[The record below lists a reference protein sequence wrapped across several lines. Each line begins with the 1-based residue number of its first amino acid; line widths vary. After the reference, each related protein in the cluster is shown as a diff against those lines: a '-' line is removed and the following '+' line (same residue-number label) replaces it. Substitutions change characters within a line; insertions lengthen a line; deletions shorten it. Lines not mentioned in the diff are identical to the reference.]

1 MFKIIQ
7 GTLPSNIDEEELG
20 RFRRIP
26 PDAAKIEAE
35 VRRQMGES
43 DDDDN
48 AGFIRALMSF
58 PKIDCDDSIFDRHAS
73 NGDSDVSG

>member
-1 MFKIIQ
+1 M
-7 GTLPSNIDEEELG
+7 
-20 RFRRIP
+20 
-26 PDAAKIEAE
+26 KIEAQ
-35 VRRQMGES
+35 VRRQMGEP

-73 NGDSDVSG
+73 TGDSDVSG

>member
-7 GTLPSNIDEEELG
+7 GKLPSNIDEDWLKELQEYTA
-20 RFRRIP
+20 RRNE
-26 PDAAKIEAE
+26 IEAE
-35 VRRQMGES
+35 VRRQMGEP

-48 AGFIRALMSF
+48 AGFIRALLNF

>member
-7 GTLPSNIDEEELG
+7 GKLPSNIDEDEL
-20 RFRRIP
+20 REIQAYAAQRRE
-26 PDAAKIEAE
+26 IEAE
-35 VRRQMGES
+35 VRRQMGEP
-43 DDDDN
+43 DDYEPAD
-48 AGFIRALMSF
+48 FIRALLSF

>member
-7 GTLPSNIDEEELG
+7 GTLPSNIDEEEL
-20 RFRRIP
+20 REMQAYAARRR
-26 PDAAKIEAE
+26 KIEAE
-35 VRRQMGES
+35 VRRQMGEEV
-43 DDDDN
+43 DYEPAD
-48 AGFIRALMSF
+48 FIQALMSF

>member
-7 GTLPSNIDEEELG
+7 GTLPSNIDESEL
-20 RFRRIP
+20 RELQAYTARRM
-26 PDAAKIEAE
+26 KIEAE
-35 VRRQMGES
+35 VRRQMGEP

-73 NGDSDVSG
+73 TGDSDVSG

>member
-7 GTLPSNIDEEELG
+7 GTLPSNIDEEEL
-20 RFRRIP
+20 REIQA
-26 PDAAKIEAE
+26 DAARRMKIEAE
-35 VRRQMGES
+35 VRRQMGEP

-48 AGFIRALMSF
+48 AGFIRALLSF